1 MVELLYDVVRNSNP
15 NPVRK
20 YLWKVVLPEA
30 DSMISA
36 RVQGVKFP
44 MFKVKTET
52 IQVSPSIRIEVPE
65 EVEYGDVSLDVIENA
80 DMKTY
85 AYFKRWHDLMKNA
98 DGTFNPRQKYVKSA
112 YIQLL
117 NTDDMILRQ
126 FTVEEAWVK
135 EIDALDLDYKNN
147 DFLVFGVVLSC
158 VRIS

>member
-1 MVELLYDVVRNSNP
+1 MESSIAGSGFNDK
-15 NPVRK
+15 RK
-20 YLWKVVLPEA
+20 STRRKV
-30 DSMISA
+30 SY
-36 RVQGVKFP
+36 VQGKDGDNTSVA
-44 MFKVKTET
+44 VY
-52 IQVSPSIRIEVPE
+52 SIEVPE